1 MEKVKVTL
9 DNYDKNKPYQLFS
22 RVIYNNPDNANDPNN
37 GITTGYTCKSSN
49 EYTYDRKSP
58 GPRPVKKIEI
68 KYADGETFKNYI
80 DKGILSYDDFP
91 EIDPDAN
98 ISDFMWIAE
107 CGMVVIHIKKTEKDF
122 IIYDLLHVSNRTFDS
137 IEQPSEQKE
146 CDEIDASFRHYVIDV
161 VNGKPQP
168 LMISDT
174 MFYLNADKVDVEGET
189 KQLTRPSNEDL
200 IKDLN
205 KDKTEDLPDNK
216 VQIPDGYNEAVFTST
231 KQNPVISAIY
241 LYGGNNVTH
250 SKTIDGDVTVTE
262 NYPVK
267 ETRTVEGIETETGYM
282 KYTFSGTGAISLW

>member
-68 KYADGETFKNYI
+68 KYADGETFKNCI

-146 CDEIDASFRHYVIDV
+146 YDEIDASFRHYVIDV
-161 VNGKPQP
+161 LNGNPQP

-174 MFYLNADKVDVEGET
+174 MFYLNADKVEVT
-189 KQLTRPSNEDL
+189 YANNKTRTHGPIGTTIPE
-200 IKDLN
+200 
-205 KDKTEDLPDNK
+205 LP
-216 VQIPDGYNEAVFTST
+216 GYYDSPFMFDEEELKGTP
-231 KQNPVISAIY
+231 KISAIY
-241 LYGGNNVTH
+241 VYGGNNVSH
-250 SKTIDGDVTVTE
+250 ADTIDGDAMAI
-262 NYPVK
+262 K
-267 ETRTVEGIETETGYM
+267 ETTTTGEITTETGYV

>member
-9 DNYDKNKPYQLFS
+9 DNYDKNKPYQLFL
-22 RVIYNNPDNANDPNN
+22 RVNGEN
-37 GITTGYTCKSSN
+37 GITTGYTCTSYD

-98 ISDFMWIAE
+98 ISDVMWIAE

-168 LMISDT
+168 MMISDT
-174 MFYLNADKVDVEGET
+174 MFYLNADKVDVEYA
-189 KQLTRPSNEDL
+189 
-200 IKDLN
+200 
-205 KDKTEDLPDNK
+205 DKTTEQLIRSNDTSADLP
-216 VQIPDGYNEAVFTST
+216 GYKDAAFAST

-241 LYGGNNVTH
+241 LYGGNNTMH
-250 SKTIDGDVTVTE
+250 AETIDGDVTTAK
-262 NYPVK
+262 PIK
-267 ETRTVEGIETETGYM
+267 ETKTVGKITTETGYM

>member
-9 DNYDKNKPYQLFS
+9 DNYDKNKTYQLFL
-22 RVIYNNPDNANDPNN
+22 RVNDEN

-68 KYADGETFKNYI
+68 GKDTFNSYI
-80 DKGILSYDDFP
+80 EKGILSYDDFP
-91 EIDPDAN
+91 EMKF
-98 ISDFMWIAE
+98 SDVMWIAE
-107 CGMVVIHIKKTEKDF
+107 GGMVVIHIDNTIVNTGTEKDF
-122 IIYDLLHVSNRTFDS
+122 IIYDLLHVSDRTFES
-137 IEQPSEQKE
+137 IQQPPNQKTY
-146 CDEIDASFRHYVIDV
+146 DDIDASFRHYVIDV

-205 KDKTEDLPDNK
+205 KDQTEDLPDNK

-231 KQNPVISAIY
+231 KQSPVISAIY
-241 LYGGNNVTH
+241 VWR
-250 SKTIDGDVTVTE
+250 K
-262 NYPVK
+262 
-267 ETRTVEGIETETGYM
+267 
-282 KYTFSGTGAISLW
+282 

>member
-9 DNYDKNKPYQLFS
+9 DNYDKNKPYQLFL
-22 RVIYNNPDNANDPNN
+22 RVNDEN
-37 GITTGYTCKSSN
+37 GITTGYTCTSYD

-58 GPRPVKKIEI
+58 GPRPVKKIKI

-91 EIDPDAN
+91 EIDPYAN

-107 CGMVVIHIKKTEKDF
+107 CGMVVIHIKNTEKDF

-146 CDEIDASFRHYVIDV
+146 YDEIDASFRHYVIDV

-267 ETRTVEGIETETGYM
+267 ETKTVEGIETETGYM

>member
-1 MEKVKVTL
+1 MEKVKFTL
-9 DNYDKNKPYQLFS
+9 DGYDSSKTYQLFL
-22 RVIYNNPDNANDPNN
+22 RVNDGN
-37 GITTGYTCKSSN
+37 GVTTRYTCESSN

-68 KYADGETFKNYI
+68 KYADGETFKSYI

-122 IIYDLLHVSNRTFDS
+122 IIYDLLHVSNRTFES
-137 IEQPSEQKE
+137 IQQPSEQKE
-146 CDEIDASFRHYVIDV
+146 YDEIDASFRHYVIDV

-174 MFYLNADKVDVEGET
+174 MFYINADKVDVEGET
-189 KQLTRPSNEDL
+189 DQLTRSN
-200 IKDLN
+200 N
-205 KDKTEDLPDNK
+205 GTTADLP
-216 VQIPDGYNEAVFTST
+216 GYYDSVFTST

-241 LYGGNNVTH
+241 VYGGNNVTH
-250 SKTIDGDVTVTE
+250 SKPIDGDVKA
-262 NYPVK
+262 YDPVK
-267 ETRTVEGIETETGYM
+267 EETTTAEGVTTETGYI

>member
-9 DNYDKNKPYQLFS
+9 DNYDKNKPYQLFL
-22 RVIYNNPDNANDPNN
+22 RVNDEN
-37 GITTGYTCKSSN
+37 GITTGYTCTSYD

-58 GPRPVKKIEI
+58 GPRPVKEI
-68 KYADGETFKNYI
+68 TINGEDGKFKNYI
-80 DKGILSYDDFP
+80 EKGILSYDDFP
-91 EIDPDAN
+91 EMKS
-98 ISDFMWIAE
+98 SDVMWIAE
-107 CGMVVIHIKKTEKDF
+107 CGMVVIHIKNTEKDF

-250 SKTIDGDVTVTE
+250 SKTIDGDVTAAK
-262 NYPVK
+262 PVK
-267 ETRTVEGIETETGYM
+267 ETTTVEGVETETGYM

>member
-9 DNYDKNKPYQLFS
+9 DNYDKNKPYQLFL
-22 RVIYNNPDNANDPNN
+22 RVNDEN
-37 GITTGYTCKSSN
+37 GITTGYTCTSYD

-58 GPRPVKKIEI
+58 GPRPVKEI
-68 KYADGETFKNYI
+68 TINGEDGKFKNYI
-80 DKGILSYDDFP
+80 EKGILSYDDFP
-91 EIDPDAN
+91 EMKS
-98 ISDFMWIAE
+98 SDVMWIAE
-107 CGMVVIHIKKTEKDF
+107 CGMVVIHIKNTEKDF
-122 IIYDLLHVSNRTFDS
+122 IIYDLLHVSNRTFES
-137 IEQPSEQKE
+137 IQQPSEQKE
-146 CDEIDASFRHYVIDV
+146 YDDVDASFRHYVIDV

-267 ETRTVEGIETETGYM
+267 ETKTVEGIETETGYM